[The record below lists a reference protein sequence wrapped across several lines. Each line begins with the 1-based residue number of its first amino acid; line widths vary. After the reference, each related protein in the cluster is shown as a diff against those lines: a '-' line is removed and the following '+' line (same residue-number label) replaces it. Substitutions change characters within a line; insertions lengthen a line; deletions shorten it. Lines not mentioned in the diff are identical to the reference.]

1 MFHLLAEG
9 SGDGTWSRGELAP
22 LALAVAGVI
31 VLVVFSRRW
40 MRGSARAAQTGAH
53 DRPRELPDR
62 QSGLHD
68 RRRGERELGEL
79 MIELDQLAR
88 EVHGRLDTQFAKLET
103 VIRDADD
110 RIDRLKRLLRASRS
124 ESALDITVTDDAEI
138 PSSTASSEP
147 EGGLHAD
154 VYRLA
159 DAGRSLL
166 EISEQTGRPK
176 GELELILALRRARQ
190 RSAAA
195 SIASGA

>member
-1 MFHLLAEG
+1 MFQILAET
-9 SGDGTWSRGELAP
+9 SGEWTWSRAQLAP
-22 LALAVAGVI
+22 LALAGAGVI

-40 MRGSARAAQTGAH
+40 MRGSARAVSNGAH
-53 DRPRELPDR
+53 DPGRDLRDR
-62 QSGLHD
+62 QRGLQD

-110 RIDRLKRLLRASRS
+110 RIERLKRLLRASQS
-124 ESALDITVTDDAEI
+124 ESALDVTVTDDEET
-138 PSSTASSEP
+138 PSPAREP
-147 EGGLHAD
+147 ESGLHAD

-190 RSAAA
+190 RSAAS
-195 SIASGA
+195 SIAGGA